1 MDPEELEKRYQQ
13 SSSAVLELKTLIKQM
28 QARMERQALI
38 LGVLKDMLVAGDKKL
53 EQDFLDRLSSAAA
66 NKVAEKDT
74 NSCHACGKA
83 MSPKHTKCMY
93 CGEPRRSEL
102 F

>member
-13 SSSAVLELKTLIKQM
+13 SSGAVLELKTLIKQM
-28 QARMERQALI
+28 QARLERQALI

-53 EQDFLDRLSSAAA
+53 EQDFLDRLNAAAA
-66 NKVAEKDT
+66 NKVAEKDANT
-74 NSCHACGKA
+74 CQACGKPI
-83 MSPKHTKCMY
+83 SPKHAKCMY
-93 CGEPRRSEL
+93 CGEARRAEL